1 MTENAA
7 TQDQQVEGVAETD
20 EKPGRLPRDQF
31 LNDLAKRQSEK
42 HVTDTA
48 EMERLYADAPAETSA
63 EQPVVEAEA
72 PKTWE
77 DEEDELKVDGQ
88 SVKRRRAEIYEAGK
102 KALQKESA
110 ADKRLEEA
118 SRLLREAQIRAQA
131 SGQQADAQPQNQAVQ
146 QKAVDDAERAK
157 RYSEI
162 VNKIRYASDEDAVS
176 ATRELEGFIAEQAAT
191 RAQRATLEA
200 LSQQIPN
207 AVRSQVE
214 FQQTAQWFLQEFND
228 IAQDPYLGP
237 MAAMME
243 AAARQK
249 GDTRPHRA
257 LWTDIGNSLRQ
268 RFGGKAV
275 VGMEEKAAKK
285 AAVPDQ
291 PKAVS
296 KAAPSAPPEKT
307 REESRS
313 DYFKTRNARA
323 LRQGQN

>member
-7 TQDQQVEGVAETD
+7 TQDPKVEGVAETD

-31 LNDLAKRQSEK
+31 LNELAKKQGDK
-42 HVTDTA
+42 HVADTA
-48 EMERLYADAPAETSA
+48 ELERLYADKPEEPKAETEQA
-63 EQPVVEAEA
+63 EE
-72 PKTWE
+72 PKVPTWE

-88 SVKRRRAEIYEAGK
+88 SVKRKRAEIYEAGK

-110 ADKRLEEA
+110 ADRRLEEA
-118 SRLLREAQIRAQA
+118 SRLLREAQMRAQA
-131 SGQQADAQPQNQAVQ
+131 SGQSADAQPENQAVQ

-157 RYSEI
+157 RYAEI
-162 VNKIRYASDEDAVS
+162 VNKIRYASDDDAIT
-176 ATRELEGFIAEQAAT
+176 ATRELEGFIAEQAAN

-228 IAQDPYLGP
+228 IAQDPYLAP

-243 AAARQK
+243 AAARKQ
-249 GDTRPHRA
+249 GDTRPHRE
-257 LWTDIGNSLRQ
+257 LWTDIGNRLRQ

-296 KAAPSAPPEKT
+296 KAAPAAPPEKT
-307 REESRS
+307 QEQSRS
-313 DYFKTRNARA
+313 DYFKNRNARA
-323 LRQGQN
+323 MRQGQT